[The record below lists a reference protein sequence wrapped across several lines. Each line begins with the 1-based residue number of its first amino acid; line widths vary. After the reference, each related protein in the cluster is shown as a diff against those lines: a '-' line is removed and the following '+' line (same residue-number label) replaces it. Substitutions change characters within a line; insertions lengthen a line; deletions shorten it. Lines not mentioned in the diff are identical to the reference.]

1 MGDPDFGDGVSI
13 SQQIQQLIDTSPK
26 LKFTDAQL
34 LLQDI
39 YESGYGIYNHTQHA
53 VDNSRPLALVAMHW
67 SESNTDQSTLHERI
81 EQFKERQ
88 VYQNYGISLID
99 FLNLPRDYCIKILE
113 ICGKAQM
120 REGKI
125 AQDLQNRYD
134 QLGK

>member
-1 MGDPDFGDGVSI
+1 M
-13 SQQIQQLIDTSPK
+13 DT
-26 LKFTDAQL
+26 
-34 LLQDI
+34 
-39 YESGYGIYNHTQHA
+39 YESGYGIYDHSQHA

-88 VYQNYGISLID
+88 VFQIFGIGLIE

-113 ICGKAQM
+113 VCGKSQM

-134 QLGK
+134 NLERKP